1 MTIKQGHSQLTFG
14 FLYGFGVDNNR
25 QEKGEFSL
33 SKEEEIL
40 SPILQTSKASYKSVG
55 FLLGYLFMLFDI

>member
-1 MTIKQGHSQLTFG
+1 MTIKQGHSHLTFG

-33 SKEEEIL
+33 SKGDEIL
-40 SPILQTSKASYKSVG
+40 TPVLKT
-55 FLLGYLFMLFDI
+55 